1 MVRFFTRVIQPINS
15 FHISAIICGS
25 VFLCVANA
33 SAIPL
38 DDAYEKGQAEV
49 RASPEFNP
57 KNGTPP
63 VFHPSLHPNLNNEIN
78 EAHPIPDYIKKF
90 GKNQIFPVYYHQ
102 LLKVDPKDQVQ
113 SKIFNEQAF
122 RSIRRI
128 GVLGFENKTEGQFKD
143 ENAGNV
149 VAKQVSDELLSASSY
164 FIIPPP
170 VALEDAQLK
179 IVAKPPLSTLAPQS
193 KEGQP
198 NIPELPYSNE
208 KVDAVIIGAV
218 TRYMDTYRNREGA
231 IEKSL
236 ASSVEFGAFLV
247 SARTGDVIWGA
258 RYVGSQPTGLTR
270 FLLESGPQWMSKKQ
284 LSQAAMKGVL
294 NAFRKNRNPA
304 K

>member
-38 DDAYEKGQAEV
+38 DDAYEKGQAEF

-149 VAKQVSDELLSASSY
+149 VAKQVSRELQSVKNY
-164 FIIPPP
+164 FVIPPP
-170 VALEDAQLK
+170 RMDTDAQLR
-179 IVAKPPLSTLAPQS
+179 IVKQSNGHQEKASST
-193 KEGQP
+193 EVQP
-198 NIPELPYSNE
+198 TNLDLPYSSD
-208 KVDAVIIGAV
+208 KMDAVMIGAV
-218 TRYMDTYRNREGA
+218 TKYMDSYRTRSGTV
-231 IEKSL
+231 EKSL
-236 ASSVEFGAFLV
+236 SGSVEFGAFLV
-247 SARTGDVIWGA
+247 STRTGDVIWGA
-258 RYVGSQPTGLTR
+258 RFVGSQPTGLSR
-270 FLLESGPQWMSKKQ
+270 LFLNTGPTWLSKEQ
-284 LSQAAMKGVL
+284 LSQAAMK
-294 NAFRKNRNPA
+294 NIFKAFHENQLK
-304 K
+304 

>member
-149 VAKQVSDELLSASSY
+149 VAKQVSRELQSVKNY
-164 FIIPPP
+164 FVIPPP
-170 VALEDAQLK
+170 RMDTDAQLR
-179 IVAKPPLSTLAPQS
+179 IVKQSNGHQEKASST
-193 KEGQP
+193 EVQP
-198 NIPELPYSNE
+198 TNLDLPYSSD
-208 KVDAVIIGAV
+208 KMDAVMIGAV
-218 TRYMDTYRNREGA
+218 TKYMDSYRTRSGTV
-231 IEKSL
+231 EKSL
-236 ASSVEFGAFLV
+236 SGSVEFGAFLV
-247 SARTGDVIWGA
+247 STRTGDVIWGA
-258 RYVGSQPTGLTR
+258 RFVGSQPTGLSR
-270 FLLESGPQWMSKKQ
+270 LFLNTGPTWLSKEQ
-284 LSQAAMKGVL
+284 LSQA
-294 NAFRKNRNPA
+294 
-304 K
+304 